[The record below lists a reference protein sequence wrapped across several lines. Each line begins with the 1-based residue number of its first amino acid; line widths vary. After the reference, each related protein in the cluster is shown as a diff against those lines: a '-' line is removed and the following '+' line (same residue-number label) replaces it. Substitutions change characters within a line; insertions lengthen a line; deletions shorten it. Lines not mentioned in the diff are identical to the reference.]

1 MFYFSANFLYFV
13 LMANH
18 KVSVVVCTYNG
29 EKFLRQQLDS
39 LISQTYT
46 DLEIIISD
54 DNSTD
59 STVEIAES
67 FQRKDPRILIHV
79 NKNNLGYNRNFEH
92 AFDLATGD
100 FIAVCDQDDIWKP
113 NKIEAM
119 MPLFAGD
126 AILVYCRSVRFR
138 NQIPDVE
145 KYCRRKLFIGND
157 IKRLMYVNDIAGH
170 NIIFRK
176 ELLRLAKPFPEGVF
190 YDWWLTIVAAAFGTV
205 RATDKVYTFHRWHTE
220 NATLRKKEQKIQT
233 KAAAS
238 ARFLTLQNIL
248 QLEGLEKEDLIFG
261 KQLYEALATLQGK
274 SFSLRLLI
282 FLLRHSGTLFFFKKQ
297 PWSRAKM
304 AYRLSFAI
312 D

>member
-1 MFYFSANFLYFV
+1 
-13 LMANH
+13 MANH

-29 EKFLRQQLDS
+29 EKFLHQQLES
-39 LISQTYT
+39 LISQTYP

-59 STVEIAES
+59 STVKIAES
-67 FQRKDPRILIHV
+67 FQRRDPRIQIHI
-79 NKNNLGYNRNFEH
+79 NKNNLGYNRNFEQ

-119 MPLFAGD
+119 MPLFVDG
-126 AILVYCRSVRFR
+126 AILICCRSVRFR

-145 KYCRRKLFIGND
+145 KYCRRKLFTGND
-157 IKRLMYVNDIAGH
+157 IRRLMYVNDIAGH
-170 NIIFRK
+170 NIIFKK
-176 ELLRLAKPFPEGVF
+176 ELVQFAKPFPEGVF
-190 YDWWLTIVAAAFGTV
+190 YDWWLTIVAAVFGTV
-205 RATDKVYTFHRWHTE
+205 KATDKVYTFHRWHTD

-233 KAAAS
+233 RSAAS

-248 QLEGLEKEDLIFG
+248 KLDALEKEDLMFA
-261 KQLYEALATLQGK
+261 KKLYEALATLQGR
-274 SFSLRLLI
+274 SFSLTLLI
-282 FLLRHSGTLFFFKKQ
+282 FLLRHSATLFFFKKQ

-312 D
+312 